1 MLQNFRAQIKY
12 LFHGQ
17 TLLESWKLMF
27 IMREPLENLRRP
39 IIRAPSETHYG
50 VYGSNIVIR
59 DHVFRLFTTFQH
71 FIIFY
76 FLSIIYI
83 PPPCISCL
91 HLSADLSFLFLVSST
106 KQNTAVNINIRILQQ
121 ACTFRRNLTLC
132 SIYRKELSLC
142 HKLKFSNTYF
152 IFAT

>member
-1 MLQNFRAQIKY
+1 
-12 LFHGQ
+12 
-17 TLLESWKLMF
+17 MF

-106 KQNTAVNINIRILQQ
+106 KQNTAGLHQYSYSL